1 MYSGI
6 IPPLV
11 TPIDEQGNVCQQS
24 VKNLIAYLRPHI
36 QGIMPTLSSGEG
48 WKLSQQQWL
57 DMVLFSKQYAENL
70 PVLAGLLAKT
80 TQEVIARIQQ
90 IEKSD
95 IDAVVISTP
104 FQKDISQEEIREHYH
119 KISEATNI
127 PLFIYNEKELS
138 GNEIEFDTLSKIF
151 SLEGIVGIKESS
163 GSQQLTQ
170 LLIAA
175 NYPVFQGWEN
185 LCYASRNCQGYILP
199 LANLE
204 PRLCWEMFDN
214 PTEDKQDQIDSLCQD
229 YELFSSTWFASVKKE
244 LFRRKIIVTERIIA
258 ESEA

>member
-11 TPIDEQGNVCQQS
+11 TPIDEAGNVCKES
-24 VKNLIAYLRPHI
+24 VKNLIAYLRPHV
-36 QGIMPTLSSGEG
+36 QAIMPTLSSGEG

-80 TQEVIARIQQ
+80 TEEVITRIQL

-104 FQKDISQEEIREHYH
+104 FQKDISQEEIWTHY
-119 KISEATNI
+119 KQIREATNI
-127 PLFIYNEKELS
+127 PLFIYNEKEIS
-138 GNEIEFDTLSKIF
+138 GNEIEFETLSRIF

-163 GSQQLTQ
+163 GSLELTQ
-170 LLIAA
+170 SLISA

-185 LCYASRNCQGYILP
+185 FCYASRNCQGYILP

-204 PRLCWEMFDN
+204 PRLCGEMFDN
-214 PTEDKQDQIDSLCQD
+214 PTEDKQAQIDGLCQAYD
-229 YELFSSTWFASVKKE
+229 LFSPTWFTSLKKE
-244 LFRRKIIVTERIIA
+244 LFRREIIA
-258 ESEA
+258 NDAII